1 VYVDQGGFIVR
12 LNIRVWILA
21 AGMGLGSFM
30 SGRAQAPVV
39 MHVTRSS
46 LEFSRT
52 NNLRVWGTIGAEK
65 VELIAFFGFG
75 IAQKEPGVLAPG
87 DYPVKL
93 AAEEKTDRGIVRK
106 YDVEI
111 MPGKHV
117 TFTLAGLQE

>member
-1 VYVDQGGFIVR
+1 MRFGLRIAVLVLG
-12 LNIRVWILA
+12 L
-21 AGMGLGSFM
+21 GLGSF
-30 SGRAQAPVV
+30 GLAVAQTPTV
-39 MHVTRSS
+39 MHMTRSS

-93 AAEEKTDRGIVRK
+93 ASEEKTDRGIVRK

-111 MPGKHV
+111 MPGKHL